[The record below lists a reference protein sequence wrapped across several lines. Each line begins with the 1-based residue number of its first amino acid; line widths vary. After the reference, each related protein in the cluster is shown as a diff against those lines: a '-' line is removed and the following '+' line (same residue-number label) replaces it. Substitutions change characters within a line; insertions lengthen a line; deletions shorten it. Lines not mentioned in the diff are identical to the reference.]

1 MQEVNAQCSPVHG
14 VLTQHFYHIYYPPF
28 GFVVVLDYL
37 WFRCFCCIDFS
48 RHVHKMIEILL
59 ICSFEQTVASRWLA
73 ELAE

>member
-1 MQEVNAQCSPVHG
+1 MQEVNAMFAVSRCTHPTF
-14 VLTQHFYHIYYPPF
+14 LPYLLPRF

-37 WFRCFCCIDFS
+37 WFRCFCCIDFP